1 MAPLKDIAAFHPLAV
16 LSCLVIA
23 GFVLKRLYYELTT
36 GSRRRAMI
44 REHGCKP
51 VVWYEHQGILGKLF
65 GVDVMKAL
73 LGSAKRGSLHQES
86 RIRNFTGRNTVMFRI
101 LRSKFIMTIE
111 YVQGSGAS
119 NAADHKIRPEI
130 IKTIL
135 STKFNDYSLG
145 QRRKDTFIP
154 VLGHGIFDSDGAAW
168 ERSRAL

>member
-1 MAPLKDIAAFHPLAV
+1 LRLDTLTISSSKHFGKDSALHCPKTLSASVSGRYLPSMAPLVDIAGFHPLAV

-51 VVWYEHQGILGKLF
+51 VVFYEHRGIFGKLF

-73 LGSAKRGSLHQES
+73 LGSAKRGTLHQES

-111 YVQGSGAS
+111 
-119 NAADHKIRPEI
+119 
-130 IKTIL
+130 
-135 STKFNDYSLG
+135 
-145 QRRKDTFIP
+145 
-154 VLGHGIFDSDGAAW
+154 
-168 ERSRAL
+168 